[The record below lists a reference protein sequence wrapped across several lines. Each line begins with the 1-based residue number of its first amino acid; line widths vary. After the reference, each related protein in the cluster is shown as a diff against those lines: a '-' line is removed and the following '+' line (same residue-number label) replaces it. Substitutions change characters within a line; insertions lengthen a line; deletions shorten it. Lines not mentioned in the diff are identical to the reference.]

1 MNDPIADLLNRIN
14 NAKGAGKEQVEIPY
28 SSVKENVLKVLHSEG
43 YVGEYTLE
51 KDTATLVVDLKS
63 ANKSFKNMVRYS
75 RPGRRVY
82 VTSRRIPRPKSGFG
96 MVVISTPLG
105 VLSGHSARK
114 SGVGGEVI
122 CEVF

>member
-28 SSVKENVLKVLHSEG
+28 SSVKENVLKVLRSEG
-43 YVGEYTLE
+43 YVGGYTPE
-51 KDTATLVVDLKS
+51 KDTAMLIVDLKS

-96 MVVISTPLG
+96 MVVLSTPLG
-105 VLSGHSARK
+105 VLSGQNARK

>member
-28 SSVKENVLKVLHSEG
+28 SSVKENILKVLHAEG
-43 YVGEYTLE
+43 YIGEFIVE
-51 KDTATLVVDLKS
+51 KETRILTVDLKS
-63 ANKSFKNMVRYS
+63 VNKSFTNMVRYS

-96 MVVISTPLG
+96 MVVMSTPLG

-114 SGVGGEVI
+114 TGVGGEVI
-122 CEVF
+122 CEVW

>member
-1 MNDPIADLLNRIN
+1 MTDPIADLLNRIN

-28 SSVKENVLKVLHSEG
+28 SSVKENVLKVLKAEG
-43 YVGEYTLE
+43 YIGGYNCE
-51 KDTATLVVDLKS
+51 KKSAILIVDLKS

-96 MVVISTPLG
+96 MVVMSTPLG
-105 VLSGHSARK
+105 VLSGQSARK